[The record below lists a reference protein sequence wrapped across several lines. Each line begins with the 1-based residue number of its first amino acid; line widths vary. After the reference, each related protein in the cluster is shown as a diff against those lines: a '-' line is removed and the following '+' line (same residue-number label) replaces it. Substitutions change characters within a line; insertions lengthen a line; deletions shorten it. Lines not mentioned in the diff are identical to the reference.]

1 MKIVKTYN
9 QVVNES
15 LDKDNI
21 HLLTDE
27 QIRWCVDN
35 LEEGWRINRD
45 GEIYY
50 TFGRIEIHDKSFDRC
65 KIKFAD
71 CKNFIL
77 NNNPELVSLEGFPNK
92 VREIFSIRNCKNL
105 ESLVGGPTSVGEGC
119 VIDRCYS
126 LINLIGAPEY
136 VGESFDVSW
145 NNLQSLEGSP
155 NEVGG
160 FYFARKNILL
170 VNLKGIT
177 QNIGGDLYIGQCSNL
192 KSLDGLNKDF
202 PAKKIY
208 ASECKIPKE
217 ELIYNWQNDIN
228 QDEIDQFKQDWEI

>member
-35 LEEGWRINRD
+35 LEEGWRINFD

-105 ESLVGGPTSVGEGC
+105 ESLVGGPTWVGEGYT
-119 VIDRCYS
+119 IDKCNS
-126 LINLIGAPEY
+126 LINLNGAPEY

-202 PAKKIY
+202 PSNKIY
-208 ASECKIPKE
+208 ASECKIPEE